1 MSVQPPLAEQALN
14 VGRNFDP
21 TRAVQV
27 ELRRARPDNAGK
39 LLCVCVCAHTLA
51 ANLMDEM

>member
-39 LLCVCVCAHTLA
+39 LLCVCDTLA